1 MSPWAKSAVLPSA
14 ASLAQWPSGLWGPY
28 HSGPSKFPALIA
40 GNPLE
45 NGRLASLIPLREAW
59 FPVLPVLP
67 CTLAQRDNTGRR
79 CFLVQDKRCAK
90 PPLGP
95 VPQPRWYGGRWS
107 AGKFQSPT
115 LLPKPGLRQGST
127 VRYLHRHGLG
137 YEHLA
142 VLRLLPGAE
151 RRSGF
156 LPASGRRSRC
166 HFSVAEGNLPPEKQH
181 GAGKAALPGFPHG
194 GSLRRAP

>member
-1 MSPWAKSAVLPSA
+1 MNPRMSPWAKSAVPPSA
-14 ASLAQWPSGLWGPY
+14 ASLTQWPSGLWGPY
-28 HSGPSKFPALIA
+28 HSGPSMFPAPVA

-67 CTLAQRDNTGRR
+67 CTLAQQDNTGRR
-79 CFLVQDKRCAK
+79 CFLVQDKRCAT
-90 PPLGP
+90 PPLGS

-127 VRYLHRHGLG
+127 VHYLPRRGLFT
-137 YEHLA
+137 A
-142 VLRLLPGAE
+142 VLCVARHFQSESFQYAVVCFAVNVQ
-151 RRSGF
+151 RSLGGGRCCF
-156 LPASGRRSRC
+156 RFGRRCRC
-166 HFSVAEGNLPPEKQH
+166 
-181 GAGKAALPGFPHG
+181 
-194 GSLRRAP
+194 RR